1 MGDAADRAG
10 VGQRHHQLQH
20 ARAGAEG
27 HDERAGGRTAGQLRD
42 RPGRVQVEHG
52 RLCLQ
57 RRRALRRLRSRRP
70 RCRVRAGRADHRR
83 RGRGGG
89 QEGLLRRDR
98 GVPGG
103 QLETPAGRS
112 GWAGRLAQV
121 AVQEERPPVI
131 PAGEL
136 LLVAGAFAL
145 YVFDAGRLLYADEF
159 MMEGRGN
166 RWRARDGAAVL
177 VSGRRPLLP
186 DLLRPWRALLP
197 VSVERLAC
205 ERVPPGNDTRHFLA
219 ALRPFGRRATV
230 LLMLFFPG
238 LPLVLRTFGTGA
250 ELLAWMVAVY
260 AVIGSI
266 AWRLWRYRHVLE
278 LPAAAVTSLAL
289 ECALC
294 APFAINIVRK
304 LSGRIERVRLHDAR
318 RVLGAEGHRRL
329 RRAAAH
335 RIDDMLSYLPS
346 DGATVG
352 RLGEQRARLQL
363 EAAP

>member
-1 MGDAADRAG
+1 
-10 VGQRHHQLQH
+10 
-20 ARAGAEG
+20 GAEG

-70 RCRVRAGRADHRR
+70 RCRVRTGRADHRR

-145 YVFDAGRLLYADEF
+145 YAFDAGRLLYADEF
-159 MMEGRGN
+159 MLEGRGN

-219 ALRPFGRRATV
+219 ALRPFGRRAPVLLMLFFPRLPLVLRPFGRRATV

-304 LSGRIERVRLHDAR
+304 
-318 RVLGAEGHRRL
+318 
-329 RRAAAH
+329 
-335 RIDDMLSYLPS
+335 
-346 DGATVG
+346 
-352 RLGEQRARLQL
+352 
-363 EAAP
+363 

>member
-1 MGDAADRAG
+1 M
-10 VGQRHHQLQH
+10 
-20 ARAGAEG
+20 
-27 HDERAGGRTAGQLRD
+27 
-42 RPGRVQVEHG
+42 
-52 RLCLQ
+52 
-57 RRRALRRLRSRRP
+57 
-70 RCRVRAGRADHRR
+70 
-83 RGRGGG
+83 
-89 QEGLLRRDR
+89 
-98 GVPGG
+98 
-103 QLETPAGRS
+103 
-112 GWAGRLAQV
+112 
-121 AVQEERPPVI
+121 I

-145 YVFDAGRLLYADEF
+145 YAFDAGRLLYADEF
-159 MMEGRGN
+159 MLEGRDN

-318 RVLGAEGHRRL
+318 RVFGEEGHRRL